1 MFISSDVLSLVRLIP
16 CVCIVWSLL
25 VFLVS
30 VGMGEVSSDSP
41 LSLVFWLVLVGVSS
55 DDTVVSSEDVSSIVG
70 WFLVSSDE
78 YLSLELL

>member
-1 MFISSDVLSLVRLIP
+1 
-16 CVCIVWSLL
+16 
-25 VFLVS
+25 
-30 VGMGEVSSDSP
+30 MGEVSSDSP